1 MTSSQIT
8 MWIAR
13 GPEED
18 KEETLVAIDYESDA
32 YGTRVAHYGE
42 PLDGSAPIKLTPAE
56 IERATDRAYQDWA
69 EERYAAS

>member
-8 MWIAR
+8 MWIGR
-13 GPEED
+13 GTGD
-18 KEETLVAIDYESDA
+18 DYRETELAVDYETDA
-32 YGTRVAHYGE
+32 AGTRVAHYGE

-56 IERATDRAYQDWA
+56 IERATDRAYQEWA